1 MLLSSVSNLSRSAKM
16 HSGFFISSG
25 FQVDSILDSWN
36 INADR
41 RCAKNFKRF
50 KRFILHLFVSRYS
63 ILIWYLKREYP
74 NTQLSNIKAVSVYN
88 VLKWGSGNWC
98 ENLGVSSIQSSVA
111 TLRAACPT
119 SYTEQNSEPWL
130 MVLWLTDSSP
140 HCKVSSWGAELSV
153 RGAPLLCSLL
163 GPETELAAAHSREA
177 ALARSQ
183 HQG

>member
-36 INADR
+36 IYTDR

-50 KRFILHLFVSRYS
+50 KRFILHLFVRRYS

-153 RGAPLLCSLL
+153 RGASLL
-163 GPETELAAAHSREA
+163 APRPWAWTG
-177 ALARSQ
+177 RSAQ
-183 HQG
+183 QGGSPQSAHQG

>member
-1 MLLSSVSNLSRSAKM
+1 MIYALYTALLEDFYGRLSY
-16 HSGFFISSG
+16 I
-25 FQVDSILDSWN
+25 
-36 INADR
+36 
-41 RCAKNFKRF
+41 
-50 KRFILHLFVSRYS
+50 FVSRYS

-153 RGAPLLCSLL
+153 RGASLL
-163 GPETELAAAHSREA
+163 APRPWAWTG
-177 ALARSQ
+177 RSAQ
-183 HQG
+183 QGGSPQSAHQG